1 MSLYNKINIFIKLWI
16 KSKKILGLTSKNII
30 IILVGGV
37 LVSISEIISI
47 GMFLPVFE
55 YMSAD
60 GDINILL
67 NEGLYWKYIINASE
81 YVGYSLSL
89 GFLLILVIFAI
100 IVRQVI
106 VYFVTLYDA
115 KIAFK
120 MLQRGKIK
128 LFDAYIGSTMEAIE
142 EVRAGDII
150 NLISIEINNMRRGLM
165 APLGLITIFFQILS
179 LSYVSLLLSYQMTFF
194 SFVLIIFTAL
204 LPSYWLK
211 TSLRLGYLFTNANKE
226 LSLFLT
232 QRIKHPRIIKL
243 LSIMGKEGKQLVEL
257 TDNQRHA
264 GFKRTV
270 VSAKIQASTEPL
282 VSTLGVLF
290 IYISIVVYKLDIEV
304 VGIFLLILMRM
315 VPILQGMLSNVNRIT
330 ESIGPTSSFVDLYD
344 SMVAEKEDL
353 EKGND
358 LSNIKSIE
366 FDNVKYRYIRNDN
379 DTLKGISF
387 KINEST
393 INAIVG
399 HSGSG
404 KSTLIDL
411 IPRLREPSSGEIL
424 INGKNYIGYNAK
436 TLRQLI
442 SFVSQTPQMFYG
454 SYRDHI
460 MQGNLDATKTEVI
473 GAAKLSGCHNF
484 INDSKNGYNT
494 IIGEDGLYLSGG
506 QRQRLD
512 LARALL
518 ADLPLLVFDEPTN
531 GLDRVAIDKFNNT
544 LKQIVEDRKVII
556 IVVTHDTLSNSLF
569 DQVIVISEGKVK

>member
-1 MSLYNKINIFIKLWI
+1 MSLYNKINIFFKLWI
-16 KSKKILGLTSKNII
+16 KSKEILGLTRKNII
-30 IILVGGV
+30 ILLVGGV

-89 GFLLILVIFAI
+89 GFLLTLVILAI

>member
-1 MSLYNKINIFIKLWI
+1 MSLYNKINIFIELWI

-30 IILVGGV
+30 ILLVGGV
-37 LVSISEIISI
+37 LVSISEVISI

-89 GFLLILVIFAI
+89 GFLLTLVILAI

-344 SMVAEKEDL
+344 SMGAEKEDL
-353 EKGND
+353 EKGDD
-358 LSNIKSIE
+358 LFEIESIV
-366 FDNVKYRYIRNDN
+366 FDDVKYRYSRNDN
-379 DTLKGISF
+379 DTLNGVSF
-387 KINEST
+387 TINKST

-399 HSGSG
+399 RSGSG

-411 IPRLREPSSGEIL
+411 IPRLRLPSSGEIL
-424 INGKNYIGYNAK
+424 INGKNYINYNAK

>member
-1 MSLYNKINIFIKLWI
+1 
-16 KSKKILGLTSKNII
+16 
-30 IILVGGV
+30 
-37 LVSISEIISI
+37 
-47 GMFLPVFE
+47 
-55 YMSAD
+55 
-60 GDINILL
+60 
-67 NEGLYWKYIINASE
+67 
-81 YVGYSLSL
+81 
-89 GFLLILVIFAI
+89 
-100 IVRQVI
+100 
-106 VYFVTLYDA
+106 
-115 KIAFK
+115 
-120 MLQRGKIK
+120 
-128 LFDAYIGSTMEAIE
+128 
-142 EVRAGDII
+142 
-150 NLISIEINNMRRGLM
+150 
-165 APLGLITIFFQILS
+165 
-179 LSYVSLLLSYQMTFF
+179 
-194 SFVLIIFTAL
+194 
-204 LPSYWLK
+204 
-211 TSLRLGYLFTNANKE
+211 
-226 LSLFLT
+226 
-232 QRIKHPRIIKL
+232 
-243 LSIMGKEGKQLVEL
+243 
-257 TDNQRHA
+257 
-264 GFKRTV
+264 
-270 VSAKIQASTEPL
+270 
-282 VSTLGVLF
+282 
-290 IYISIVVYKLDIEV
+290 
-304 VGIFLLILMRM
+304 M

>member
-1 MSLYNKINIFIKLWI
+1 MSLYNKINIFIELWI

-30 IILVGGV
+30 LLLVGGV
-37 LVSISEIISI
+37 LVSISEVISI

-89 GFLLILVIFAI
+89 GFLLTLVILAI

>member
-30 IILVGGV
+30 ILLVGGV
-37 LVSISEIISI
+37 LVSISEVISI

-89 GFLLILVIFAI
+89 GFLLTLVILAI

>member
-1 MSLYNKINIFIKLWI
+1 MSLYNKINIFIELWI

-30 IILVGGV
+30 ILLVGGV
-37 LVSISEIISI
+37 LVSISEVISI

-89 GFLLILVIFAI
+89 GFLLTLVILAI

>member
-1 MSLYNKINIFIKLWI
+1 MSLYNKINIFIELWI

-89 GFLLILVIFAI
+89 GFLLTLVILAI

>member
-1 MSLYNKINIFIKLWI
+1 MSLYNKINIFIELWI

-30 IILVGGV
+30 ILLVGGV
-37 LVSISEIISI
+37 LVSISEVISI

-89 GFLLILVIFAI
+89 GFLLTLVILAI

-304 VGIFLLILMRM
+304 VGVFLLILMRM

>member
-1 MSLYNKINIFIKLWI
+1 MS
-16 KSKKILGLTSKNII
+16 
-30 IILVGGV
+30 
-37 LVSISEIISI
+37 
-47 GMFLPVFE
+47 
-55 YMSAD
+55 
-60 GDINILL
+60 
-67 NEGLYWKYIINASE
+67 YI
-81 YVGYSLSL
+81 V
-89 GFLLILVIFAI
+89 
-100 IVRQVI
+100 
-106 VYFVTLYDA
+106 
-115 KIAFK
+115 
-120 MLQRGKIK
+120 
-128 LFDAYIGSTMEAIE
+128 
-142 EVRAGDII
+142 
-150 NLISIEINNMRRGLM
+150 
-165 APLGLITIFFQILS
+165 
-179 LSYVSLLLSYQMTFF
+179 
-194 SFVLIIFTAL
+194 
-204 LPSYWLK
+204 
-211 TSLRLGYLFTNANKE
+211 TNANKE

-232 QRIKHPRIIKL
+232 QRIKSSRIIKL
-243 LSIMGKEGKQLVEL
+243 LSLMDKEGKKLIEL
-257 TDNQRHA
+257 TDNQRDV
-264 GFKRTV
+264 GFKKSI

-282 VSTLGVLF
+282 VAGLGILF
-290 IYISIVVYKLDIEV
+290 VYISMAIYKLDIEV

>member
-1 MSLYNKINIFIKLWI
+1 MSLYNKINIFIELWI

-30 IILVGGV
+30 ILLVGGV

-89 GFLLILVIFAI
+89 GFLLTLVILAI

>member
-1 MSLYNKINIFIKLWI
+1 MSLYNKINIFFKLWI
-16 KSKKILGLTSKNII
+16 KSKEILGLTRKNII
-30 IILVGGV
+30 ILLVGGV